1 MAFGDI
7 KPTALNICYN
17 NVNKTTLQIH
27 SSLLVQTLVPCT
39 KQVKVQPLQNQLKV
53 LENTSKKGSLT
64 TVHWHEGCGHGA
76 DGKPQ
81 KQHDCSNISYLIS
94 TCTRLS
100 MWKEDQIAAQQLNN
114 KCLLMKAWGTWKS
127 STSWSRILWPDKNTY

>member
-7 KPTALNICYN
+7 TPTALDICYN

-64 TVHWHEGCGHGA
+64 TVH
-76 DGKPQ
+76 
-81 KQHDCSNISYLIS
+81 
-94 TCTRLS
+94 
-100 MWKEDQIAAQQLNN
+100 
-114 KCLLMKAWGTWKS
+114 
-127 STSWSRILWPDKNTY
+127 